1 MKFND
6 YITTFIITRNLNEYR
21 ERQRNEVVND
31 ENEFDENYYRV
42 DDKPK
47 DGRGNF

>member
-1 MKFND
+1 MKLRD
-6 YITTFIITRNLNEYR
+6 YLSTYTLVRNLKEYR
-21 ERQRNEVVND
+21 ERQFREVVKD